1 MTGTILTIHPQG
13 KQGVKISRTK
23 YDQMKHAI
31 LEILQENG
39 EMTFTALGEAVSAR
53 LAGQFEG
60 SITWYYT
67 TVKLDLEARGVLER
81 INRGSPQRIR
91 LTHG

>member
-60 SITWYYT
+60 SIT
-67 TVKLDLEARGVLER
+67 
-81 INRGSPQRIR
+81 
-91 LTHG
+91 